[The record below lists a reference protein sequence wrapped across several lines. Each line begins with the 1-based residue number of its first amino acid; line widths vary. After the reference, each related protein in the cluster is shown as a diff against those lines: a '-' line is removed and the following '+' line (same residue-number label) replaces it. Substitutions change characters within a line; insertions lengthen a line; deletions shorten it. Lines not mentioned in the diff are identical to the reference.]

1 MSNDTDDSIE
11 ELRKM
16 VGNVAASQFIAQ
28 GIEAYDRFALSA
40 MQEIIRKLPADQL
53 YESTV
58 AEMAWGYA
66 DAMMEERKKR
76 LATGQE
82 NLVRASV
89 AVELAKTDDTSRCA
103 ICAWPLAESVD
114 KGCVRGNCSYR
125 TGGGTAPQHHYAP
138 ERAEIEKRL
147 RVSTAYATS
156 PRCERCG
163 SEPGDKKGCA
173 ACHK

>member
-66 DAMMEERKKR
+66 DAMMDERKKR

-89 AVELAKTDDTSRCA
+89 AAEPVKTDDISRCA
-103 ICAWPLAESVD
+103 ICGWTLSD
-114 KGCVRGNCSYR
+114 DHRIGCVRTNCSYR
-125 TGGGTAPQHHYAP
+125 PTPPLREDRYYRPSAPKPRPHAKAV
-138 ERAEIEKRL
+138 RRL
-147 RVSTAYATS
+147 RGIRVSVTRA
-156 PRCERCG
+156 
-163 SEPGDKKGCA
+163 
-173 ACHK
+173 